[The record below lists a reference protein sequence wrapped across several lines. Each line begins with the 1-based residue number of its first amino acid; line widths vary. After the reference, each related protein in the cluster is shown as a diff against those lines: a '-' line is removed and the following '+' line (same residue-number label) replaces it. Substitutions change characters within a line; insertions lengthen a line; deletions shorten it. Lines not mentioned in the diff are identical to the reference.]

1 MNQTSEHIAPP
12 GHPIHTLM
20 EEHRILLDFAAQLMK
35 IAREIKS
42 QGDFSAAGER
52 IQSAARIVQSFK
64 DSQNHYL
71 REENVIFPFVEK
83 HGLTGPPQVM
93 WVEHDQIRALEKNLV
108 QLMESPQAMKLSDF
122 AAQLERLAA
131 QQSNL
136 LQNHF
141 FKENNILFP
150 HAIDLLTD
158 LEWAEAKREF
168 SRIGYCPFTP
178 EEDRIGEKPAA
189 KQAAFPSDAE
199 EIRFATGSLSRETLE
214 AIFATLPVELT
225 FVDKDD
231 TFRFFSHT
239 HGAIFVR
246 STATLGTRVQN
257 CHPQKSL
264 HLVNKIL
271 EEFKNG
277 SRDVAE
283 FWIPFKGRLI
293 FIRYFAV
300 RNSVGEYLGSLEVTQ
315 DITDIK
321 KIEGEKRL
329 L

>member
-1 MNQTSEHIAPP
+1 MNQTDEHIAPA

-20 EEHRILLDFAAQLMK
+20 EEHRILLGFAANLVK
-35 IAREIKS
+35 TAREIKPR
-42 QGDFSAAGER
+42 GEFSAAGEQ
-52 IQSAARIVQSFK
+52 IQAAARIVQSFM

-93 WVEHDQIRALEKNLV
+93 WAEHDQIRALEKSLV
-108 QLMESPQAMKLSDF
+108 QLMEAPQTMKFSDF
-122 AAQLERLAA
+122 SAQLERLAA

-150 HAIDLLTD
+150 HALDLLTD

-178 EEDRIGEKPAA
+178 EEDRIGEKPHA
-189 KQAAFPSDAE
+189 KQAVPSSAGD
-199 EIRFATGSLSRETLE
+199 EIRFATGSLPRETLE

-239 HGAIFVR
+239 QGAIFVR

-283 FWIPFKGRLI
+283 FWIPYKGKLI
-293 FIRYFAV
+293 YIRYFAV
-300 RNSVGEYLGSLEVTQ
+300 RNSTGEYLGSLEVTQ
-315 DITDIK
+315 DITDIQ
-321 KIEGEKRL
+321 KIKGEKRL